1 MGSSETRNL
10 KGDHERS
17 MMSSSQV
24 EVELDNGNS
33 SEGLSSSNYRSGG
46 LNYSSGGLNY
56 SSGGLNYSSGGLNSS
71 HGLNISNYNSGGL
84 NSSGLDINKHLVEE
98 VELDQAEEVQLPR
111 GNLVADVMEMEPA
124 SKRRTTFSVF
134 FWTRYPSN

>member
-10 KGDHERS
+10 KGDHKRS

-56 SSGGLNYSSGGLNSS
+56 SSGGINSS

-84 NSSGLDINKHLVEE
+84 NSSGLDIIKHLVEE

-124 SKRRTTFSVF
+124 SKRRTTAQEMEKRFSNEVHH
-134 FWTRYPSN
+134 R

>member
-33 SEGLSSSNYRSGG
+33 SEGLSSSNYR
-46 LNYSSGGLNY
+46 SGGLNY

-134 FWTRYPSN
+134 FWTRYQSN

>member
-33 SEGLSSSNYRSGG
+33 SEGLSSSNYR
-46 LNYSSGGLNY
+46 SGGLNY

-124 SKRRTTFSVF
+124 SKRRSTAQ
-134 FWTRYPSN
+134 